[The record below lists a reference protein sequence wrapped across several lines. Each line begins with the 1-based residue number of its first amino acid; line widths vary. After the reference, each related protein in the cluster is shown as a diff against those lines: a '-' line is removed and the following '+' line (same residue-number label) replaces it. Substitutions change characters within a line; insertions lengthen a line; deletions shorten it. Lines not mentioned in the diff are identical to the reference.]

1 MNDEKRMTTETKA
14 VLVLARGDHKEAM
27 RVAAGLTIF
36 GHIVRLVLMDH
47 PVSQADATGEQ
58 AELLELSE
66 IEPETTVP
74 EMKDAMACLNASE
87 LGAAIAMADVVVNI

>member
-1 MNDEKRMTTETKA
+1 MTTETKA
-14 VLVLARGDHKEAM
+14 VLVLARDDHEEAM

-47 PVSQADATGEQ
+47 PVSPECATGEQ

-66 IEPETTVP
+66 IEPETTVD
-74 EMKDAMACLNASE
+74 EMRDAMAYLNARE
-87 LGAAIAMADVVVNI
+87 LGAAITMADVVVNI